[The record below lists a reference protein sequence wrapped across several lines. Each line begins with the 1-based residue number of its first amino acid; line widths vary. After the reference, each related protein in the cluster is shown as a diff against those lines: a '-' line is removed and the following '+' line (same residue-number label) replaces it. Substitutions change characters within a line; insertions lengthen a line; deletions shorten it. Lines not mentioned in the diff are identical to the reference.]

1 MKALVYESNTEDED
15 EVEEDDDFRGHT
27 MFGFNNAAALIEPME
42 TANSFTK
49 LGVDD
54 EDEDDG
60 PPNLSDSDPDPEA
73 DPELNP
79 HPVTLLN
86 DVAYRLYR
94 EKAAARKKAAKAPK
108 APKQKNAVLIKSV
121 ADFDRPAAK
130 VLIHALPRDRKSL
143 ARLAKLCP
151 EKEEVLGANERWVMA
166 DSGSSLHAMD
176 IAKELPGYEHLVCPL
191 PEGKK
196 GRGAETA
203 SGDRVEIRGTV
214 SLTGHVDGRLHTV
227 PFNDMKTTMPIASM
241 RQTVKK
247 GNDFHIISEGGIIR
261 NKKTGGTI
269 KLHERGGVYFFK
281 MKFLP
286 PSEQI
291 QPNNGKVDKSRKNR
305 SLGFPRPA

>member
-1 MKALVYESNTEDED
+1 MKALAYDTGTEDED
-15 EVEEDDDFRGHT
+15 DEDADSQHGDT
-27 MFGFNNAAALIEPME
+27 LFGFNNACEVQEPDSLDYE
-42 TANSFTK
+42 GEP
-49 LGVDD
+49 LGV
-54 EDEDDG
+54 
-60 PPNLSDSDPDPEA
+60 PPNLESSDSEAEPDT
-73 DPELNP
+73 DLNP
-79 HPVTLLN
+79 HAMHLLN
-86 DVAYRLYR
+86 DVVYRRYR
-94 EKAAARKKAAKAPK
+94 QKTAEAAALKAQKAIK
-108 APKQKNAVLIKSV
+108 AQKMSKSGKSVIIKSV
-121 ADFDRPAAK
+121 ADLDRPDAK
-130 VLIHALPRDRKSL
+130 GLIHALPHDRKSL

-151 EKEEVLGANERWVMA
+151 EKKEMLGPHERWVMA

-247 GNDFHIISEGGIIR
+247 GNDLHITPEGGVIR
-261 NKKTGGTI
+261 NRKTGDTI
-269 KLHERGGVYFFK
+269 QLHERGGVYFFK

-286 PSEQI
+286 VSEQT
-291 QPNNGKVDKSRKNR
+291 QPNNGKVDKSHKNR